1 MASVPQFLFGDNT
14 EVVHV
19 VQQQQHFQ
27 HRDHARRHHHQR
39 LMATA
44 AAAAAAAAQEQQQTN
59 NLRCLQPQQHQKHG
73 EQQMKREF
81 VFVACGLYNLRGIS
95 WYLET

>member
-19 VQQQQHFQ
+19 VQQQQRFQ

-39 LMATA
+39 LMAT

-81 VFVACGLYNLRGIS
+81 VFFACGLYNLRGIS
-95 WYLET
+95 RYLET